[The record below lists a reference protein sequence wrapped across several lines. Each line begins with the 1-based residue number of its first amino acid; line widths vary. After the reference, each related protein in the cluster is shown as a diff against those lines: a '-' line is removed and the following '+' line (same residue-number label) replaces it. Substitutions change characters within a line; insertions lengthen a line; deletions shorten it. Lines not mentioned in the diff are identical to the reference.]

1 MSNYIFAMSPQL
13 ILSES
18 DVLFN
23 QLIDNDASN
32 KDVILVNDGV
42 FILRAMDFR
51 WVKI

>member
-32 KDVILVNDGV
+32 KDVIYGV

-51 WVKI
+51 KVKI